1 MKARII
7 SVIFLFL
14 VTVLTSKSYPQQTYT
29 IELIPTDEATING
42 ISPGADMEQEGQMEP
57 RILLKF
63 DLDQIPPGMRIEYAE
78 LLLGDIALPGNIKRV
93 GFTVAPV
100 LQNWD
105 GDDVSW
111 DQTGEGADWSEQG
124 GMWDEID
131 FTYGVAGD
139 GMKRPPFFNVTSFIR
154 DWYDG
159 TSETPNYG
167 FMIKPIQG
175 TENTDQLVDIL
186 DVRRLE
192 PVLLIEY
199 ARNP

>member
-1 MKARII
+1 MKARI
-7 SVIFLFL
+7 VI
-14 VTVLTSKSYPQQTYT
+14 TVSLGLMMVLANNSFTQQTYT
-29 IELIPTDEATING
+29 VELIPTDEATING

-63 DLDQIPPGMRIEYAE
+63 DLNQIPQGMRIEYAE
-78 LLLGDIALPGNIKRV
+78 LLLGDISLPGDIKRV

-124 GMWDEID
+124 GIWDEID
-131 FTYGVAGD
+131 FVYGVVGD
-139 GMKRPPFFNVTSFIR
+139 GMKNPPFFNVTSFIR

-167 FMIKPIQG
+167 FMIMPVQG
-175 TENTDQLVDIL
+175 TENTDQLVGIL